1 MNGIIP
7 GCQGQG
13 RRMKKHISKHPK
25 MKKLPQ
31 EFAFAKRLWKSVCFS
46 TLHGVDAGTKGF
58 YFLRG
63 LIRNSFVLVSVFLG
77 SSPSSPWLEA

>member
-13 RRMKKHISKHPK
+13 RRMKRHIRKHPK

-31 EFAFAKRLWKSVCFS
+31 EFAFAKRLWKSVFFQLF
-46 TLHGVDAGTKGF
+46 TE
-58 YFLRG
+58 
-63 LIRNSFVLVSVFLG
+63 LIQERKAFTF
-77 SSPSSPWLEA
+77 